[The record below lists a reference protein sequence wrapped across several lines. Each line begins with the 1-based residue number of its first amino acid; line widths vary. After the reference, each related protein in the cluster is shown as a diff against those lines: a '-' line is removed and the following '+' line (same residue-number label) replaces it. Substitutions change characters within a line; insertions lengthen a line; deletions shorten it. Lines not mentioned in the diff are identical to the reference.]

1 MGSEEGMAGIA
12 PAKTSRE
19 FQLVLSRQRT
29 IGKAEA
35 VTLHSVDEY
44 GYLLVPIQIIV
55 LGSSGCSITGEVVQP
70 VRGVVV
76 QAVIGEE
83 GVIGEAPVLVDH
95 VVVLSV
101 QLDGL
106 VRQELIGV
114 GVRS

>member
-1 MGSEEGMAGIA
+1 MGREEGVAGIA
-12 PAKTSRE
+12 PAKTSCDL
-19 FQLVLSRQRT
+19 QLVLSRQCT
-29 IGKAEA
+29 IGEAEA
-35 VTLHSVDEY
+35 VTLNSVDEY

-55 LGSSGCSITGEVVQP
+55 LGCSGCSITREVVQP

-76 QAVIGEE
+76 QAVVGEE
-83 GVIGEAPVLVDH
+83 GVVGEAPVLVDR

>member
-1 MGSEEGMAGIA
+1 MRSEEGVAGVA

-19 FQLVLSRQRT
+19 LQLVLSRQCT
-29 IGKAEA
+29 IGEAEA
-35 VTLHSVDEY
+35 ITLHSVDEY

-55 LGSSGCSITGEVVQP
+55 LGRSGCSISREVVQP
-70 VRGVVV
+70 VRRVVV
-76 QAVIGEE
+76 QAVVGEE
-83 GVIGEAPVLVDH
+83 GVIGEAPVLVDR
-95 VVVLSV
+95 VVVLSM

>member
-1 MGSEEGMAGIA
+1 MLCGRSDLV
-12 PAKTSRE
+12 SR
-19 FQLVLSRQRT
+19 
-29 IGKAEA
+29 
-35 VTLHSVDEY
+35 
-44 GYLLVPIQIIV
+44 
-55 LGSSGCSITGEVVQP
+55 EVVQP

-83 GVIGEAPVLVDH
+83 GVIGEAPVLIDH

-114 GVRS
+114 GVRSGDRLATGESPLLVSKLVGGTAIDIP